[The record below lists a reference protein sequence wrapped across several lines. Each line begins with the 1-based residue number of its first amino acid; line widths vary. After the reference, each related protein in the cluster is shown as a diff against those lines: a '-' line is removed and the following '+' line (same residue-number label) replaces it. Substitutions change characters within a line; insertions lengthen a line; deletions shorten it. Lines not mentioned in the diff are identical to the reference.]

1 MNLQTEKNTTEKT
14 ETTNTE
20 NSETDNQ
27 KKDEVVET
35 VPEPQLIYTGDTLL
49 KLEKDEIKMVSYV
62 INNFGNVK
70 TAKVKNE
77 NRNVVLYSPLS
88 CSNITSTMKKC
99 TVKLTAK
106 ASGTSK
112 LTFSL
117 TNGSKFEISVT
128 VEEPKEEVE
137 VIEEEAKLEL
147 SSESATQFK
156 NGIEAEVGQTVNLTI
171 EKTSNVKIRTIFD
184 ISLISVLLQCQDTT
198 CNLKVTGLKETSTD
212 LKLLDLNGKAPTLT
226 IPVKINAKTIVESNI
241 SDEVENNETNISD
254 EIENIE
260 TNISIE
266 NNDSNLTDIQPTL
279 SFGVGQKS
287 NMSVVEG
294 GKFIIT
300 TVLNNPRYFNE
311 TITAS
316 VFGKKAEIVS
326 TVFDQSVSK
335 ENQFIFRTTIIAIEN
350 GNEQI
355 IFRLKDSG
363 QILTLHLAIES
374 TNCGTDSSWTS
385 VKSGENSKYMIFG
398 AKLGYSNVEI
408 FFPRIDVNS
417 VIEPQNFIYISD
429 DGNGSTV
436 YNSSGT
442 DLFAFF
448 KFIETLED
456 LDFKIKYRK
465 NNSTEIKC
473 LNGIFPKRDLIETQE
488 ESVTIEEEAPTSPP
502 DLEQ

>member
-62 INNFGNVK
+62 INNFGDVK

-137 VIEEEAKLEL
+137 VVEEEAKLEL

-184 ISLISVLLQCQDTT
+184 ISLFSVLLQCQDTT

-241 SDEVENNETNISD
+241 SDEVEN
-254 EIENIE
+254 IE
-260 TNISIE
+260 TNISVE

-287 NMSVVEG
+287 RMTVVEG
-294 GKFIIT
+294 SKFIIT
-300 TVLNNPRYFNE
+300 TVLNNYYLIALPL
-311 TITAS
+311 A
-316 VFGKKAEIVS
+316 KA
-326 TVFDQSVSK
+326 
-335 ENQFIFRTTIIAIEN
+335 
-350 GNEQI
+350 
-355 IFRLKDSG
+355 
-363 QILTLHLAIES
+363 
-374 TNCGTDSSWTS
+374 
-385 VKSGENSKYMIFG
+385 
-398 AKLGYSNVEI
+398 
-408 FFPRIDVNS
+408 
-417 VIEPQNFIYISD
+417 
-429 DGNGSTV
+429 
-436 YNSSGT
+436 
-442 DLFAFF
+442 
-448 KFIETLED
+448 
-456 LDFKIKYRK
+456 
-465 NNSTEIKC
+465 
-473 LNGIFPKRDLIETQE
+473 
-488 ESVTIEEEAPTSPP
+488 
-502 DLEQ
+502 